1 MEHLPFWKLSFPE
14 EEWFVGKFFRYPLR
28 AEPPSPGSWNDW
40 HKLTACPA
48 NLSEFNIC
56 WHEEQVSPAASGFSS
71 GLRFDVHY
79 RNSSV
84 ALRYSCPGA
93 ACCNPTAQL
102 VEKFM
107 WLFALCFSAVS
118 WLRLRSPSCQAE
130 ANGPWPPAQ
139 GCAKPA
145 YIRLV
150 TCLQLW
156 FWPSLETWP
165 NVFQSLLSP
174 ANRDEDEALA

>member
-56 WHEEQVSPAASGFSS
+56 WHEEQISPAASGFSS

-107 WLFALCFSAVS
+107 WLFALCFSAVTGFV
-118 WLRLRSPSCQAE
+118 WGALLVRQRQTVHGLLRRAVPNLLISGLWPACSYGSDLPLRHGRMCSKAC
-130 ANGPWPPAQ
+130 
-139 GCAKPA
+139 
-145 YIRLV
+145 
-150 TCLQLW
+150 
-156 FWPSLETWP
+156 
-165 NVFQSLLSP
+165 
-174 ANRDEDEALA
+174 